1 MSQTKS
7 PILIIGS
14 GLTGLSAAIELE
26 KRGYSCLILEKE
38 NQIGGKI
45 QTDLYQDKYLLD
57 HGFQVLLPAYSEF
70 KQLLPKLNLD
80 LKYFHAGALVNV
92 KGQIHKIAD
101 PLRHP
106 LTLASTAFGNYGSLK
121 DKLLILKLK
130 TQVSLQDETVL
141 LKASQQGTS
150 LDYLKNYGFSEMMIE
165 NFWKPFFSGIFLES
179 DLNTRSGFLL
189 FLYKMFSASP
199 VAVPSHGLGVLT
211 QKMAGLLKN
220 SEIITNSEVKSFDS
234 KKVITTNDVTYS
246 AEAVIQTT
254 SASTDKWG
262 SVCTLYYVAPES
274 PIHGPWLYLNS
285 RKNNSLINHI
295 AVMTEG
301 SKDYSMTNESLI
313 SVNLVQGQLGTNDLK
328 LVISELENLFGSQVK
343 HWKFLRA
350 YKIPKALPLSL
361 EVGSNP
367 LDTPSQ
373 QGALL
378 RGKNLVQNLNL

>member
-14 GLTGLSAAIELE
+14 GLTGLSAALELE
-26 KRGYSCLILEKE
+26 QRGYSCLILEKE

-57 HGFQVLLPAYSEF
+57 HGFQVLLPAYSELQ
-70 KQLLPKLNLD
+70 QLLPKLNLN
-80 LKYFHAGALVNV
+80 LKYFNAGALVNV
-92 KGQIHKIAD
+92 KGQVHKIAD

-106 LTLASTAFGNYGSLK
+106 STIASTALGNYGSLK

-130 TQVSLQDETVL
+130 TQVSLQDENVL
-141 LKASQQGTS
+141 LKTNHQGSS

-179 DLNTRSGFLL
+179 HLKTRSGFLL

-211 QKMAGLLKN
+211 QKMAGLLKKT
-220 SEIITNSEVKSFDS
+220 EIVTNTEVKSFNS
-234 KKVITTNDVTYS
+234 KKVISTNDVTYT

-254 SASTDKWG
+254 APTDKWG

-274 PIHGPWLYLNS
+274 PIEGPWLYLNS
-285 RKNNSLINHI
+285 RNNNSIINHI
-295 AVMTEG
+295 AVMTEV

-313 SVNLVQGQLGTNDLK
+313 SVNLIQGQLGSNDLQ
-328 LVISELENLFGSQVK
+328 LVTTELEILFGSQVK
-343 HWKFLRA
+343 YWKFLRA
-350 YKIPKALPLSL
+350 YEIPKALPLSL
-361 EVGSNP
+361 EAGHNP